1 MGTQCIWNRRSEPFL
16 LSEKSIWINLQR
28 MFVLA
33 QSSQAQENSC
43 INLMTRAS
51 WEICSYAG
59 IVLTNMSRR
68 GLLSIDDT
76 IYKSQPLLISGA
88 AKSYLR
94 LKVRD
99 SIPVDSLSV
108 NEEFEKV
115 KSLSKNKSP
124 IHITRYRA
132 FLIIIR
138 IRFITAPD
146 QEL

>member
-1 MGTQCIWNRRSEPFL
+1 MYFEWNAEGCRNRFNEY
-16 LSEKSIWINLQR
+16 N
-28 MFVLA
+28 
-33 QSSQAQENSC
+33 
-43 INLMTRAS
+43 
-51 WEICSYAG
+51 G
-59 IVLTNMSRR
+59 

-76 IYKSQPLLISGA
+76 IYKSQLLISGA

-99 SIPVDSLSV
+99 SIPLILYQLM
-108 NEEFEKV
+108 
-115 KSLSKNKSP
+115 KSLSFKVKPLKQSP

-132 FLIIIR
+132 FLIMLR